1 MKTTKKVLAVLLAS
15 TLGLSVVSCKNEV
28 KDEVKPEISG
38 MIDEVVEAGKTVD
51 LLDGVS
57 AIDDVDGDITS
68 NIELTILPSL
78 PISNGSV
85 TPTADHVGDY
95 EVTYYV
101 KDAAGNEDRK
111 FTTLTVTPQLAEKVE
126 YKKFDFNAIG
136 DCPFNTFFFNDTPGL
151 VEGTQKLNKGAYEI
165 NATKTDGEAWH
176 IKYEGTIDTVSGA
189 NYEVTYNFE
198 SNVAGK
204 VKFGANQEFDVVKGK
219 NTVVGKFTA
228 SSDKTYT
235 ELQLGMLEPFN
246 IKISKVT
253 VKEEIGQ
260 DVFSNILPADF
271 DYSKPNV
278 VSGVFDNESTGEV
291 KTTKDSAIMNITK
304 GSLENGCWQ
313 TKLIIKTGLSLKAG
327 TKYKISFD
335 LTAEKA
341 INAFEVLY
349 NNGDVE
355 KGIGALYNQKVEA
368 NSKSTLEYIV
378 TPEGNKDDLNLVFQ
392 LGTQNVKGEG
402 NKITVNNIKVE
413 ESKQKDEVITEG
425 FKFTTESLQ
434 NDFWSD
440 SKGTSKVNADG
451 SVLLD
456 VTQGTTTPNPWE
468 LKQYL
473 WTGLNLAKNRDYKV
487 SIDVTSTVTL
497 EKIEMLLRQK
507 DGGEA
512 NFAEL
517 KDIKLAANEKT
528 TLTFETHLEDDLTN
542 AGLVFQL
549 GSMQQVGQIKFENL
563 NIVAKGG
570 SKEVKVTDYTFSPV
584 GFGTFND
591 NANNA
596 EGSLYAEDNH
606 LVYEM
611 NKIGLT
617 DWHNKMYVNRITLED
632 SKIYTFKFKA
642 KADKNISCAFFL
654 NIVGKWDPRLSAQVD
669 FTTEYQEFEF
679 STTKAFAATMDFE
692 LLWQF
697 GSEANNK
704 LGSAKITFEYLTI
717 YSQDT
722 SN

>member
-15 TLGLSVVSCKNEV
+15 TLGLSVVSCDNKP
-28 KDEVKPEISG
+28 KDTVKPEIAG
-38 MIDEVVEAGKTVD
+38 MVDEVVEAGKTVN
-51 LLDGVS
+51 LLDGVT
-57 AIDDVDGDITS
+57 ATDDVDGDIT
-68 NIELTILPSL
+68 NKIELTILPNL
-78 PISNGSV
+78 PIQNGMV
-85 TPTADHVGDY
+85 TPTSDHVGDY
-95 EVTYYV
+95 EVSYFV
-101 KDAAGNEDRK
+101 KDAAGNEDKK
-111 FTTLTVTPQLAEKVE
+111 FTTLTVTPQLAQKVE
-126 YKKFDFNAIG
+126 YKKYDFNAVG
-136 DCPFNTFFFNDTPGL
+136 DCPFTTFFFNEKPGL
-151 VEGTQKLNKGAYEI
+151 VEGTTKLNKGAYEI

-189 NYEVTYNFE
+189 NYEVTYELE

-204 VKFGANQEFDVVKGK
+204 VKFGANQEFDINKGK
-219 NTVVGKFTA
+219 NTVTGKLTA

-235 ELQLGMLEPFN
+235 ELQLGMLEVFN
-246 IKISKVT
+246 IKITKVS

-260 DVFSNILPADF
+260 DVFENVFPTDF

-278 VSGVFDNESTGEV
+278 VSGVFDNESAGEV

-313 TKLIIKTGLSLKAG
+313 TKLIIKTGLSLSAN
-327 TKYKISFD
+327 TKYKISVD
-335 LTAEKA
+335 LTADKA
-341 INAFEVLY
+341 INSFEVLY

-355 KGIGALYNQKVEA
+355 KGIGALYGQKVEA
-368 NSKSTLEYIV
+368 KTKTTLEYIV
-378 TPEGNKDDLNLVFQ
+378 TPESNKDDLNLVFQ
-392 LGTQNVKGEG
+392 LGTQNVQGEG
-402 NKITVNNIKVE
+402 NNIVVNNIKVE
-413 ESKQKDEVITEG
+413 ESKQNDEILTEG
-425 FKFTTESLQ
+425 FKFTNENLA

-440 SKGTSKVNADG
+440 SQGSSKLNQDG

-456 VTQGTTTPNPWE
+456 VTKGTTTPNHWE

-473 WTGLNLAKNRDYKV
+473 WTGLSLSKNRDYIV
-487 SIDVTSTVTL
+487 SIDVTSTVSL

-507 DGGEA
+507 DAGET
-512 NFAEL
+512 NYGEL
-517 KDIKLAANEKT
+517 KGISLVANEKT
-528 TLTFETHLEDDLTN
+528 RLTFETHLEEDLSN

-549 GSMQQVGQIKFENL
+549 GSMQQAGQIKFENL

-570 SKEVKVTDYTFSPV
+570 TKEVKVTDYTFSPV

-591 NANNA
+591 NANGA
-596 EGSLYAEDNH
+596 EGSLYVEDNH

-617 DWHNKMYVNRITLED
+617 DWHNKMYVDRVTLED
-632 SKIYTFKFKA
+632 GKIYTFKFKA

-654 NIVGKWDPRLSAQVD
+654 DVCGKWDPRLSAQVD

-704 LGSAKITFEYLTI
+704 LGGAKITFEYLTI